1 MVLYKR
7 FVSKPIGELLIERG
21 VITKEQLLNALK
33 IQKEEHRLIGDILI
47 NSGFAKEE
55 DVAQALTIQ
64 YGLPYLPL
72 KNYELSPDVIKLVPK
87 DFALKYA
94 LIPIDKIGNTL
105 TLSITD
111 LLDQSTINEL
121 EKLTNLKVQFFV
133 STASDIR
140 EARKRYYQD

>member
-87 DFALKYA
+87 EFSLKYA
-94 LIPIDKIGNTL
+94 LVPIDRIGNTL

-111 LLDQSTINEL
+111 LLDQDTINEL

-133 STASDIR
+133 STASDIK

>member
-7 FVSKPIGELLIERG
+7 FISKPIGEILIERG

-33 IQKEEHRLIGDILI
+33 VQKNESRLIGEILI

-55 DVAQALTIQ
+55 DIAQALTIQ

-72 KNYELSPDVIKLVPK
+72 KNYDLNPEITKLIPREL
-87 DFALKYA
+87 ALRYA

-105 TLSITD
+105 TISITD
-111 LLDQSTINEL
+111 LLS
-121 EKLTNLKVQFFV
+121 
-133 STASDIR
+133 
-140 EARKRYYQD
+140 